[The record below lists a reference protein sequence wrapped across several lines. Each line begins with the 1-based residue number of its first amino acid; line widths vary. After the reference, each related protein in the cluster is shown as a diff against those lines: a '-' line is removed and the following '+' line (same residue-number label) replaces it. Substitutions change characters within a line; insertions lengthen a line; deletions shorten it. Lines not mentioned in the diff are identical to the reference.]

1 MEAVH
6 GMVWIFSG
14 IAQCD
19 PMQAFKREQKGDF
32 GCERRS
38 RGARGRRDRNTSK
51 NAIAFY
57 GINIHQ
63 MNVKILTGQAS
74 KHVNHSLNSLIKW
87 LKSTSCC
94 FSNLIDLSII
104 IKCYYG

>member
-19 PMQAFKREQKGDF
+19 PMQAFKREEKGDF
-32 GCERRS
+32 GCKRSS
-38 RGARGRRDRNTSK
+38 RGAQGRRDGNTSK

-57 GINIHQ
+57 VINIHQ

-74 KHVNHSLNSLIKW
+74 KHVNHGLNSLIQLVKINIM
-87 LKSTSCC
+87 L
-94 FSNLIDLSII
+94 FQ
-104 IKCYYG
+104 